1 MLNKKSRRQKGFTL
15 IELLIVMAIIGLIA
29 AIALPNLYKRFFGAQ
44 RDAAAAQIKSIEAA
58 LGTYLLDVRKYPK
71 TLDELVTNSSNDPS
85 WNGPYVN
92 KSQLLDPWKNPYQYR
107 RPGSENRDYDIYS
120 FGADG
125 REGGDKDNADITS
138 W

>member
-1 MLNKKSRRQKGFTL
+1 MLKKSSQLGFTL

-29 AIALPNLYKRFFGAQ
+29 SIALPNLYDRFFGAQ
-44 RDAAAAQIKSIEAA
+44 RDTAAAQIKSIEAA
-58 LGTYLLDVRKYPK
+58 MGTYLLDIRKYPK
-71 TLDELVTNSSNDPS
+71 SLEDLVTNTENNSA
-85 WNGPYVN
+85 WNGPYLK

-107 RPGSENRDYDIYS
+107 RPGSEGREYDLYS

-125 REGGDKDNADITS
+125 REGGDKNNADITS